1 MKKFKFKIFVI
12 IFLLVFLI
20 TIILIKNN
28 SLSFN
33 NKDDLNQL
41 HSVEYSEEYK
51 RWLNLSEDEKLKT
64 IPPRMYDIKY
74 SGTKNENSNG
84 GLFRKLLKLFSVNE
98 NATASNVPSKFDLR
112 NDNGKNYVTSIK
124 NQEKTGVCWGFAT
137 LGALESNLLKKGF
150 GTYDFSEVHL
160 VYSTSSKMTQNN
172 NVKGFPNI
180 DFSSGGNFEMAL
192 SYLTNGS
199 GAIEEQKEGNMKFKD
214 ESGDYQVLDIS
225 DVEKYKPITEVD
237 NATFFATQ
245 SGYDENI
252 ANSVKKFI
260 MENGGVTANIFGER
274 YITESNYWNSEK
286 SSYCYSGNE
295 ENINHVVVLVG
306 WDDDY
311 DKNNF
316 SVVPSGNGAW
326 IAKNSWGE
334 TFGDNGYFYISYYD
348 KFVNKSINGID
359 DSTNKITYDKIYQ
372 YDDLGISNALVY
384 DNTNKVYGANVFK
397 KDSNNTEFINR
408 ISMFSFAD
416 INCKLFINPNN
427 SDKSSSS
434 LIEITDNVINAKK
447 NDKGYLEIK
456 PGYRSFKFDNPIP
469 ISGENFVIAIEIY
482 SPDEDASPWISVEE
496 EIPNVLQ
503 FQKTSYSAG
512 ESFASDVSFD
522 SLSNDSWE
530 DLSVYK
536 ANLCLKAFSIKTM
549 DLSKCDIEDIK
560 EQTYTG
566 SEIKPNL
573 NIKYNG
579 LTLKQDKDYKVEY
592 TNNLNSGKAKVTI
605 KGIGSF
611 IGEIS
616 KEFVINKNSI
626 TSDELDIKLENDKFK
641 FTGNEIKPIV
651 TIKDK
656 NGKLLKE
663 NVDYELTYSNNIQ
676 IGNGKVII
684 KGIGNYLGTYT
695 KEFIIYNEEK
705 INNNNE
711 TENKVTNEALSKIT
725 SISNTVNETT
735 STSSTKNT
743 NVNSNLATTSM
754 ATNIDTTTSNS
765 VLPKTG
771 KKSILIT
778 ILVLILIIGILY
790 VINKNYKDVR

>member
-1 MKKFKFKIFVI
+1 
-12 IFLLVFLI
+12 
-20 TIILIKNN
+20 
-28 SLSFN
+28 
-33 NKDDLNQL
+33 
-41 HSVEYSEEYK
+41 
-51 RWLNLSEDEKLKT
+51 
-64 IPPRMYDIKY
+64 MYY
-74 SGTKNENSNG
+74 WTY
-84 GLFRKLLKLFSVNE
+84 
-98 NATASNVPSKFDLR
+98 
-112 NDNGKNYVTSIK
+112 GKNAEIHFIIYNEDV
-124 NQEKTGVCWGFAT
+124 QF
-137 LGALESNLLKKGF
+137 
-150 GTYDFSEVHL
+150 
-160 VYSTSSKMTQNN
+160 
-172 NVKGFPNI
+172 
-180 DFSSGGNFEMAL
+180 
-192 SYLTNGS
+192 
-199 GAIEEQKEGNMKFKD
+199 KEGDFGLANIASTVCD
-214 ESGDYQVLDIS
+214 LLDI
-225 DVEKYKPITEVD
+225 EKNP
-237 NATFFATQ
+237 
-245 SGYDENI
+245 
-252 ANSVKKFI
+252 
-260 MENGGVTANIFGER
+260 
-274 YITESNYWNSEK
+274 
-286 SSYCYSGNE
+286 
-295 ENINHVVVLVG
+295 
-306 WDDDY
+306 
-311 DKNNF
+311 
-316 SVVPSGNGAW
+316 
-326 IAKNSWGE
+326 
-334 TFGDNGYFYISYYD
+334 
-348 KFVNKSINGID
+348 
-359 DSTNKITYDKIYQ
+359 
-372 YDDLGISNALVY
+372 
-384 DNTNKVYGANVFK
+384 NVIK

-408 ISMFSFAD
+408 MSMFSFAD

-611 IGEIS
+611 VGEIS

-711 TENKVTNEALSKIT
+711 TEKKVTNEALSKIT
-725 SISNTVNETT
+725 SISNAVNETT

-743 NVNSNLATTSM
+743 NVNSNLATTSV

-771 KKSILIT
+771 KRSILIT
-778 ILVLILIIGILY
+778 MLVLILIIGILY